1 MKVVLIIGG
10 AVSGSTAAKKLIDAG
25 IRSVVIEQNKM
36 PYGKI
41 EDGLPRWHDK
51 QRSGEYDKIDE
62 IISNDLVDY
71 VPLTKLGKDISFEEV
86 LDIGWSCVYF
96 ANGAW
101 KDRPFPIKKIE
112 NFGNFHYQ
120 NPYVYWFNHYHEK
133 DYKGKQVNVVDNA
146 LVIGGGL
153 ASIDVCKITQLE
165 LVKQKVESKIKNF
178 DIVEMEHKGIPKYL
192 SEYNINYKDLGIVST
207 RLIYRRDID
216 NMPITTIPDGLEKDM
231 IEKRKIARRKVLS
244 NMQDKYLFDVLEC
257 TQPIDIVVEDDKL
270 VGIKTISNEVL
281 NGKLVPIENS
291 EKIINADLF
300 ISSIGS
306 LPEPIEGVPMNGSTY
321 DIVDQ
326 ESGKFND
333 YEKLHGMGNA
343 ITGQGN
349 IKASRVSAKTV
360 SDLTIDLI
368 DDIDKNVVEK
378 IDLKVKEWQSKSCLL
393 YTSPSPR
400 DRQKSRMP
408 SSA

>member
-86 LDIGWSCVYF
+86 FDIGWSCVYF

-270 VGIKTISNEVL
+270 VGLKTISNEVL

-378 IDLKVKEWQSKSCLL
+378 IDLKVKEWQSKSS
-393 YTSPSPR
+393 YSG
-400 DRQKSRMP
+400 DYFEWKEKK
-408 SSA
+408 

>member
-10 AVSGSTAAKKLIDAG
+10 AVSGSTAAKKLINAG
-25 IRSVVIEQNKM
+25 IRSVVIEQNRM

-62 IISNDLVDY
+62 IISSDLVDY
-71 VPLTKLGKDISFEEV
+71 VPLTKLGKDVPFEEV
-86 LDIGWSCVYF
+86 LSMGWSCVYF

-101 KDRPFPIKKIE
+101 KDRPFPIRNIE
-112 NFGNFHYQ
+112 NFKNFHYQ
-120 NPYVYWFNHYHEK
+120 NPYVFWFNHYHEK
-133 DYKGKQVNVVDNA
+133 NYDGEQVQVVDDA

-153 ASIDVCKITQLE
+153 ASIDVCKITQME
-165 LVKQKVESKIKNF
+165 LVRQKVESRIKDF

-192 SEYNINYKDLGIVST
+192 SQHGIDYKDLDIKGAK
-207 RLIYRRDID
+207 LIYRRNID
-216 NMPITTIPDGLEKDM
+216 NMPITTIPDGLDEEM
-231 IEKRKIARRKVLS
+231 VAKRKMVRRKVLS

-257 TQPIDIVVEDDKL
+257 TQPTDIVIEEEKL
-270 VGIKTISNEVL
+270 VGLKVISNEVVD
-281 NGKLVPIENS
+281 GKLVAIEGS
-291 EKIINADLF
+291 EKIINANMF

-321 DIVDQ
+321 DIIDQ

-333 YEKLHGMGNA
+333 FDKLHGMGNA

-368 DDIDKNVVEK
+368 NDIDKNVVEK
-378 IDLKVKEWQSKSCLL
+378 IDAKVKEWQSN
-393 YTSPSPR
+393 
-400 DRQKSRMP
+400 
-408 SSA
+408 SSYNGNYFDWKEKK

>member
-270 VGIKTISNEVL
+270 VGLKTISNEVL

-368 DDIDKNVVEK
+368 DNIDKNVVEK
-378 IDLKVKEWQSKSCLL
+378 IDLKVKEWQSKSS
-393 YTSPSPR
+393 YSG
-400 DRQKSRMP
+400 DYFEWKEKK
-408 SSA
+408 

>member
-25 IRSVVIEQNKM
+25 IRSVVIEQNRM

-62 IISNDLVDY
+62 IISNELVQY
-71 VPLTKLGKDISFEEV
+71 VPLTKLGEDISFDEV
-86 LDIGWSCVYF
+86 FSMGWSCIYF

-101 KDRPFPIKKIE
+101 KDRPFPIKEIE
-112 NFGNFHYQ
+112 NYENFHYQ
-120 NPYVYWFNHYHEK
+120 NPYVYWFNHYHE
-133 DYKGKQVNVVDNA
+133 DSYKGRQIDVVDNA

-153 ASIDVCKITQLE
+153 ASIDVCKITQME
-165 LVKQKVESKIKNF
+165 LVKQKVQSKIENF

-192 SEYNINYKDLGIVST
+192 SEHNLDYNDLGIKGT
-207 RLIYRRDID
+207 TLIYRRNID
-216 NMPITTIPDGLEKDM
+216 NMPITTIPDGLDKEM
-231 IEKRKIARRKVLS
+231 VEKRKMARRKVLS
-244 NMQDKYLFDVLEC
+244 NMQDKYLFNVLEC
-257 TQPIDIVVEDDKL
+257 TQPIDIVVENEKL
-270 VGIKTISNEVL
+270 IGIKTITNKIVDG
-281 NGKLVPIENS
+281 NLVQKENS

-306 LPEPIEGVPMNGSTY
+306 LPEPIKGVPMSGSTY
-321 DIVDQ
+321 DIIDHD
-326 ESGKFND
+326 SGKFNEL
-333 YEKLHGMGNA
+333 EKVHGMGNA

-360 SDLTIDLI
+360 GDLTIDLI
-368 DDIDKNVVEK
+368 NDIDDK
-378 IDLKVKEWQSKSCLL
+378 IITNIDNKVKEWQAKSS
-393 YTSPSPR
+393 YNGDYFSW
-400 DRQKSRMP
+400 KEKK
-408 SSA
+408 